1 MPSKEWASG
10 GEQCGEKGENKEEG
24 KIEKKNEREG
34 IWWNEDGVDKGRI
47 EVWRR
52 EGGEWWWYS
61 WSMVISQIESVLI
74 ACDSVPLQHS
84 MSTLLFLVF

>member
-34 IWWNEDGVDKGRI
+34 IWWNEDGMD
-47 EVWRR
+47 
-52 EGGEWWWYS
+52 
-61 WSMVISQIESVLI
+61 
-74 ACDSVPLQHS
+74 
-84 MSTLLFLVF
+84 